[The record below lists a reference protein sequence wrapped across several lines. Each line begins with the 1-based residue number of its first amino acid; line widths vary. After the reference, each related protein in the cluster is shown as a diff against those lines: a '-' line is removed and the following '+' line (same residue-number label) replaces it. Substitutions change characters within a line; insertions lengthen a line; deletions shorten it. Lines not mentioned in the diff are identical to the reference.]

1 VTRLNIRLLGYP
13 QVELDGV
20 ALGEELLRY
29 QKAFSLLLYL
39 ALSGQPQS
47 RLQLAELLWPDLDE
61 QQGLAYLRGRA
72 GLTPLRK
79 QLGSF
84 LQIERQSIAFDGS
97 GGYNLDVAQFQEL
110 LGEAASLEQLEAA
123 VALYRDD
130 FCSGFLPDGVSA
142 EFELWLYRWREQLR
156 QQQMAA
162 LEQLVAG
169 YSRWRDFERALS
181 HAERLLRMDPWLEAT
196 HRWIMSLYAWQ
207 GQKERA
213 LAQYAIC
220 RELLQQELGV
230 APAEETQQLQEAI
243 LQGTLAPPR
252 PVPFLAPALPPHYV
266 PREETLAALLEQLQ
280 PGACLALVGMGGVG
294 KSTLAAAL
302 ARAARYRFPDG
313 VLWASAELSPPEE
326 TLLTW
331 AKFFD
336 FDLSGLTSL
345 DAMHTAWRGIAAER
359 RLLVVLDGVADAGRL
374 RPLLPHSPGSA
385 VLLTTRDRDV
395 AAALHARPVELAPL
409 DTETGFRLME
419 AILGERALEETEA
432 GAAISALLEGLPLAL
447 EILAQRMRSRPQPTL
462 QQVLTRLQQIR
473 SRLDL
478 LEVGDRAVRTS
489 FELSWQMLPLPLQEL
504 FAALALFGGRPFHP
518 RAVEAIAAEPEAG
531 WRLADL
537 AALSLVQQAG
547 DGYYRQHAL
556 LADYAREKLGALS
569 LDEAALEQ
577 RLLAYYDQFVG
588 EHHRDYA
595 ALAQE
600 WGNIQAALEAAHR
613 RRDWQR
619 VYDLGRQMTGAWF
632 LQARYSLAREAYRF
646 SYDAARMLEDDEGIA
661 ETLLDWGRA
670 CIEQGDYPEAQE
682 HLEESLRLFE
692 THVGDPLRAADVRLA
707 LGRVAMEVSQFDQ
720 AESWL
725 VEAQQIFEA
734 ARDQQRVAKVLYRYA
749 SVAYRLN
756 DFGRAQ
762 ELCEAAVGHL
772 DGEDL
777 LPALEL
783 LASIHL
789 NHDRLDIAEQYLVQL
804 QTISEQLYDKMFL
817 AVVGQKFAR
826 LYRQRHDF
834 AEAARYLRHSL
845 DQYRQMGDRKSEA
858 YVLFDL
864 SLISEQQADYGRG
877 IELANECL
885 GIFTLFADT
894 YNMMNTQL
902 HLGDLYHAQHEND
915 GAQSWWAASLAL
927 AESLGN
933 TRYVEALQLR
943 LQTVR

>member
-20 ALGEELLRY
+20 ALGDELLRY

-97 GGYNLDVAQFQEL
+97 GDYGLDVAQFQAL
-110 LGEAASLEQLEAA
+110 LGEAASLEQLEEA

-169 YSRWRDFERALS
+169 YSRWRDYERALS

-220 RELLQQELGV
+220 RELLQEELGV
-230 APAEETQQLQEAI
+230 DPAEETRQLQETI

-266 PREETLAALLEQLQ
+266 PREETLAALLERLQ

-302 ARAARYRFPDG
+302 ARAARYRFPGG
-313 VLWASAELSPPEE
+313 VLWASAELSPAEE
-326 TLLTW
+326 ILLTW

-395 AAALHARPVELAPL
+395 AAALHAGPFELAPL

-432 GAAISALLEGLPLAL
+432 GAAISTLLEGLPLAL

-489 FELSWQMLPLPLQEL
+489 FELSWQMLPAPLQQL

-518 RAVEAIAAEPEAG
+518 RAVEAIAAEPEAA

-547 DGYYRQHAL
+547 DDYYRQHAL

-613 RRDWQR
+613 RRNWQR

-707 LGRVAMEVSQFDQ
+707 LGRVALEVSQLDQ
-720 AESWL
+720 AETWL
-725 VEAQQIFEA
+725 LEAQRSFEEA
-734 ARDQQRVAKVLYRYA
+734 GDQQRLAKVLYRHA
-749 SVAYRLN
+749 SVAYRRN
-756 DFGRAQ
+756 EFGRAQ
-762 ELCEAAVGHL
+762 ELSEAAIVHL
-772 DGEDL
+772 HGKDM

-783 LASIHL
+783 LSSIHINL
-789 NHDRLDIAEQYLVQL
+789 GHLDEAEKHLVQMQMICDQL
-804 QTISEQLYDKMFL
+804 QHKAYMTVVDGKLGKLYLSRLNLEQ
-817 AVVGQKFAR
+817 
-826 LYRQRHDF
+826 
-834 AEAARYLRHSL
+834 AALHFGRRR
-845 DQYRQMGDRKSEA
+845 DQLRQMGDRKSEA
-858 YVLFDL
+858 YALYEL
-864 SLISEQQADYGRG
+864 SLVAEQQAEYARG
-877 IELANECL
+877 INLANESL
-885 GIFTLFADT
+885 DIFMLFDDS
-894 YNMMNTQL
+894 YNVMNTL
-902 HLGDLYHAQHEND
+902 VHLGDLYKAQHED
-915 GAQSWWAASLAL
+915 DQAQHCWLRSYEL

-933 TRYVEALQLR
+933 RRYVEVLQQR
-943 LQTVR
+943 LAMPR